1 MMLPIIVGR
10 RLRYISVDS
19 VSLWIN
25 TMKYHCLFLVALLAA
40 SADAQN
46 SVVPAT
52 LLQPATSAAAQPA
65 ATVAPGPALPQATST
80 PTSTNSTQAKAEAKK
95 PEKADAEKVMDVS
108 EEELK
113 NALAAEP
120 SPPAPED
127 PAEKAKREAAEKQ
140 KQQKRI
146 ALVRKLQFDRRS
158 STALKLWS
166 SAKKN
171 ESEEAD
177 NDSEEKKAEPTEEQL
192 FAESLETLKRNV
204 TQGNWPEVKSF
215 LADLNEDLA
224 KVAYQQLLTSLT
236 RGPSAKPIPP
246 NANGFVD
253 PAAMAAAMNSRRAG
267 AQFKEKNFFSLNDI
281 FSLVDIAPHKL
292 EKQQLQL
299 LGQLLNQTL
308 TLGHE
313 LEAFLDR
320 LKKECSQ
327 ENDPIL
333 TKRQAAL
340 LLFFS
345 GKQIEMGEFLPTPE
359 EARKANDREGLN
371 MISKFAMAK
380 YNQEKETKYLEQAW
394 AATQAALATGDVEEE
409 EKNEALKRAVELAP
423 KIKEQ
428 FGQAWLDESFTDRIE
443 RGKEVL
449 ATIGAGTATAMQMRP
464 TDPQARLRGIQLQKT
479 AVEALLSAAPERAQ
493 EWREQLVLL
502 ANNWLDEAEF
512 SYQRSQASSMRPQ
525 LQRDAF
531 GNYFYA
537 SGSQFSNSRSTSNRG
552 ARPIPTPD
560 ILETRPNDKWLTLL
574 DDSMRPRFAYIFAQ
588 LFLKV
593 NEEEKAF
600 PYIEQFAKNR
610 PTKARD
616 LAHEFLRVWTNNH
629 DPNANRNR
637 TNYYMF
643 AFGYN
648 RRADHIPLTRSK
660 QQRNLKELA
669 EWIGRIRA
677 IPIEDIDEQLLVR
690 AFTTSHS
697 RAEVYRVEAM
707 EQVFGSIDNL
717 EPKTLAEMIQNMR
730 ANLIGIWRNPATQ
743 KNANTKRKKADIQ
756 SEVVRGYEV
765 AKEVMDRALSKS
777 PDDWRLNLAKA
788 SIMHDENDY
797 RQSLQKSSEFSAK
810 RREALDLFARA
821 AQLYAET
828 LDEIKEDEETSQPY
842 ELWYYA
848 SLGAVDLG
856 QITEK
861 SVPDLKQPA
870 LIREAI
876 ERLPGETSE
885 RHMSK
890 FANSLFTRMS
900 SLKPEMKFRYLR
912 TGFEIVGDHKQAQ
925 EARKVFDY
933 YQDLVTE
940 IQLQTVIDGSSDIP
954 HSGSFGVWVNLL
966 HTKEIERESGG
977 FSKYLQ
983 NQNNMYYAYNYGRP
997 TENYRDKFQ
1006 ETATQALDE
1015 HFEVLSVTFNDPQ
1028 TKSNAV
1034 PGKFGWRVTPYA
1046 YLLLKPR
1053 GPEVDKVPSL
1063 RMDLDFLDTSGY
1075 AIIPVESAAIPI
1087 DATKEKG
1094 ESRPFENLKVVQTL
1108 DERQAA
1114 EGKLVLEIKATS
1126 NGLVPNLDE
1135 ITEIAPKDFDVTNVE
1150 DQGLSVSRF
1159 DQESTGTAVLSERL
1173 WMVTLEA
1180 KEDLAK
1186 TPEEFTFPVAKLS
1199 DIEFT
1204 HQRYVDADLE
1214 DVQGTITLEA
1224 SYGEPRV
1231 IWPWVVGGSIGLI
1244 VLLSGAIWT
1253 LSKQPQVTTDSATVQ
1268 LPSDITPFTVLGLLR
1283 EIQHNNGFSTQKKNE
1298 LAESINRLERNYFV
1312 QSGSDEIDLHKLAE
1326 TWIRQSGIKH

>member
-1 MMLPIIVGR
+1 
-10 RLRYISVDS
+10 
-19 VSLWIN
+19 
-25 TMKYHCLFLVALLAA
+25 MKYHCLFLLISLSNLVY
-40 SADAQN
+40 AQN
-46 SVVPAT
+46 AVP
-52 LLQPATSAAAQPA
+52 LQPLVQPATTAAAQPA
-65 ATVAPGPALPQATST
+65 ATILPAQTIPQSSAAASKADAT
-80 PTSTNSTQAKAEAKK
+80 AEKDQ
-95 PEKADAEKVMDVS
+95 KADAEKVMEVS
-108 EEELK
+108 DAELK
-113 NALAAEP
+113 KTLAAAP

-127 PAEKAKREAAEKQ
+127 PAEKAKREAAEKKKRT
-140 KQQKRI
+140 KQLGLI
-146 ALVRKLQFDRRS
+146 RKLQFDRRS

-166 SAKKN
+166 ESKN
-171 ESEEAD
+171 ESDDEKD
-177 NDSEEKKAEPTEEQL
+177 KEKKAQPTEDQL
-192 FAESLETLKRNV
+192 FAKSLDDFKKNV
-204 TQGNWPEVKSF
+204 TRGHWTGVKSF
-215 LADLNEDLA
+215 LDGLHDELA
-224 KVAYQQLLTSLT
+224 KAAYQQMLTSLV
-236 RGPSAKPIPP
+236 RGPTAKRATSASSGIF
-246 NANGFVD
+246 N
-253 PAAMAAAMNSRRAG
+253 PAAMTTTMNSRRAG
-267 AQFKEKNFFSLNDI
+267 AQFREKNFFSLNDFFRLI
-281 FSLVDIAPHKL
+281 DVAPHEL
-292 EKQQLQL
+292 EEQQLRS

-320 LKKECSQ
+320 LKSECTKE
-327 ENDPIL
+327 DDALL
-333 TKRQAAL
+333 TDRQAAL
-340 LLFFS
+340 LLYFS
-345 GKQIEMGEFLPTPE
+345 GKQIEMGEYLPTPE
-359 EARKANDREGLN
+359 EAQTANDREGLN
-371 MISKFAMAK
+371 LISRFAMAK
-380 YNQEKETKYLEQAW
+380 YNKEKETKYLEQAW
-394 AATQAALATGDVEEE
+394 AATQAALAAGEVEEE

-428 FGQAWLDESFTDRIE
+428 FGQAWLDESFTDRVE

-449 ATIGAGTATAMQMRP
+449 ATIGTGTATAMQMRP
-464 TDPQARLRGIQLQKT
+464 TDPQGRLRGIQLQKT
-479 AVEALLSAAPERAQ
+479 AVEALLSAAPERAR
-493 EWREQLVLL
+493 EWKEQLALL

-512 SYQRSQASSMRPQ
+512 SYQRSQANSMRPQ

-531 GNYFYA
+531 GNYFY
-537 SGSQFSNSRSTSNRG
+537 SSTRSFSNTRTSSNRG

-560 ILETRPNDKWLTLL
+560 ILETRPSENWLELI

-600 PYIEQFAKNR
+600 PYIEQFAKER

-629 DPNANRNR
+629 DPNASRNR

-643 AFGYN
+643 AYGYN

-717 EPKTLAEMIQNMR
+717 EAKTLAEMIQNMR

-743 KNANTKRKKADIQ
+743 KTANTKRKKADIQ
-756 SEVVRGYEV
+756 SEVVRGYQV
-765 AKEVMDRALSKS
+765 ANEVMQRALAKS

-797 RQSLQKSSEFSAK
+797 RQSIQKSSEFSAK
-810 RREALDLFARA
+810 RREALRLFAHA
-821 AQLYAET
+821 SELYAKT
-828 LDEIKEDEETSQPY
+828 IGDIKEDEETSQPF

-861 SVPDLKQPA
+861 SVPDLTQPA
-870 LIREAI
+870 LIRKSIDQISGEA
-876 ERLPGETSE
+876 SE
-885 RHMSK
+885 RHMAK

-940 IQLQTVIDGSSDIP
+940 IQLETVVDGSTDIP
-954 HSGSFGVWVNLL
+954 HSGAFGVWVNLL

-983 NQNNMYYAYNYGRP
+983 NQNNMNYAYNYGRP

-1006 ETATQALDE
+1006 EAATQALNE

-1034 PGKFGWRVTPYA
+1034 PGRFGWRATPYA
-1046 YLLLKPR
+1046 YILLKPR
-1053 GPEVDKVPSL
+1053 GPEVDKIPSL

-1087 DATKEKG
+1087 DATSEAG

-1114 EGKLVLEIKATS
+1114 EGKLVLEIKATA
-1126 NGLVPNLDE
+1126 NGLVPDLED
-1135 ITEIAPKDFDVTNVE
+1135 ITEIKPKDFEVKGLE

-1159 DQESTGTAVLSERL
+1159 DQESKGTAVLSERL
-1173 WMVTLEA
+1173 WMVTLKA

-1186 TPEEFTFPVAKLS
+1186 KPEEFTFPVAKMG
-1199 DIEFT
+1199 DVEFT

-1214 DVQGTITLEA
+1214 DVEATISLEA
-1224 SYGEPRV
+1224 AYGDPRPV
-1231 IWPWVVGGSIGLI
+1231 WPWAVGGSIGLI
-1244 VLLSGAIWT
+1244 VLLSGAIWAIA
-1253 LSKQPQVTTDSATVQ
+1253 KRPQASAERTAVH

-1283 EIQHNNGFSTQKKNE
+1283 DIQHNNGFSAQKKHE

-1312 QSGSDEIDLHKLAE
+1312 QSGSDDIDLQSLAE
-1326 TWIRQSGIKH
+1326 TWIRQSEK